1 MYENV
6 LLLDLLKNPVLIAAL
21 IALVRTTGGYVYTMI
36 EAKKFMHFDLVQ
48 LGANL
53 GVYETVFLTLSAVP
67 SMPTE
72 WIATLAVVVDVV
84 RSFRKAV
91 TMPIPASTPS

>member
-53 GVYETVFLTLSAVP
+53 GVYETVFLTLGVVP

-72 WIATLAVVVDVV
+72 WVATLAIVVDVV

-91 TMPIPASTPS
+91 TMQISTSIAS